1 MSCLIL
7 QTYGIPWHPSPIL
20 NDPML
25 IQFPSNSGSKMQDA
39 PVPPPP
45 PSLPRSSSS
54 NDPNDPHAWPRHRDG
69 LGVPE
74 VRWKIMVRIL
84 KISRRFHDSV
94 RKDWEHYVNDGF
106 SIRIRVIISK
116 VSLIIYSHCSRS
128 AAFCCVLLRSAAL
141 CCVAREQQP
150 VLHWGTVSGSLLE
163 LCPRNIEKPNGNT
176 MS

>member
-1 MSCLIL
+1 MESH
-7 QTYGIPWHPSPIL
+7 GIHPQPSSTIH
-20 NDPML
+20 PML
-25 IQFPSNSGSKMQDA
+25 IQFPSNSASKMQDA

-54 NDPNDPHAWPRHRDG
+54 NDPNDPRAWPHHRDG

-106 SIRIRVIISK
+106 SIRIRVI
-116 VSLIIYSHCSRS
+116 
-128 AAFCCVLLRSAAL
+128 
-141 CCVAREQQP
+141 E
-150 VLHWGTVSGSLLE
+150 GSLEVKL
-163 LCPRNIEKPNGNT
+163 PTIWTVEKQR
-176 MS
+176 

>member
-1 MSCLIL
+1 MESHGIHPQPSSTIL
-7 QTYGIPWHPSPIL
+7 
-20 NDPML
+20 PML
-25 IQFPSNSGSKMQDA
+25 IQFPSKSASKMQDA

-54 NDPNDPHAWPRHRDG
+54 NDPNDPRAWPRHRDG

-74 VRWKIMVRIL
+74 VRRKIMVRIL

-116 VSLIIYSHCSRS
+116 VSLILYSHRSRS
-128 AAFCCVLLRSAAL
+128 AAFCCVVLRCAAL
-141 CCVAREQQP
+141 HENSNRCFTEA
-150 VLHWGTVSGSLLE
+150 LSLAVSWSFAPE
-163 LCPRNIEKPNGNT
+163 T
-176 MS
+176 